1 MNAACDQFNKVI
13 IAAGSNLEDRVENC
27 ERGIAALNGSG
38 KVTVVSQSGF
48 YLTEPVG
55 YADQP
60 WFINAAMMVRTRL
73 TPLELL
79 RFLKQMERLSG
90 RIASDIRNG
99 PRVLDFDI
107 IFFNDRVIE
116 TPELSVPHPR
126 MQERGFVLKPLNE
139 IAPGWIHPVFQ
150 KPVRQLLADV
160 GECGETCIPMEALWN
175 FKKPQ
180 VSSSPWFIRKTISC
194 K

>member
-1 MNAACDQFNKVI
+1 MNAACDQFNNVI
-13 IAAGSNLEDRVENC
+13 IAAGSNLEDRVEHC
-27 ERGIAALNGSG
+27 EQGISALNGSG

-60 WFINAAMMVRTRL
+60 WFINAVMMARTSL
-73 TPLELL
+73 SPLELL

-90 RIASDIRNG
+90 RIASEVRNG

-107 IFFNDRVIE
+107 IFFNDQVIE
-116 TPELSVPHPR
+116 SPELRVPHPR

-139 IAPGWIHPVFQ
+139 IAPAWVHPVF
-150 KPVRQLLADV
+150 KKTVRRLLADM
-160 GECGETCIPMEALWN
+160 GEGCETCIPLEALLN
-175 FKKPQ
+175 
-180 VSSSPWFIRKTISC
+180 
-194 K
+194 

>member
-1 MNAACDQFNKVI
+1 MSAACDPFNTVI
-13 IAAGSNLEDRVENC
+13 IAAGSNLEDRMAHC
-27 ERGIAALNGSG
+27 ERGIAALGASG

-60 WFINAAMMVRTRL
+60 WFINAVMMARTRL
-73 TPLELL
+73 SPLELL
-79 RFLKQMERLSG
+79 GFLKQMERLSG
-90 RIASDIRNG
+90 RIASEVRNG

-116 TPELSVPHPR
+116 SPELTVPHPR

-139 IAPGWIHPVFQ
+139 IAPGWVHPVFQ
-150 KPVRQLLADV
+150 KTVRQLLTDM
-160 GECGETCIPMEALWN
+160 GESCETCIPMGALLN
-175 FKKPQ
+175 
-180 VSSSPWFIRKTISC
+180 
-194 K
+194 